1 VGREKPAV
9 GLRIGGEIDGE
20 FNGEE
25 IGSETEG
32 EKSRLGIGLQ
42 TFGFASPLDPI
53 FQFIVY
59 LKC

>member
-1 VGREKPAV
+1 MRGGVGVGREKPAV

-25 IGSETEG
+25 TGSETEG

-42 TFGFASPLDPI
+42 TS
-53 FQFIVY
+53 
-59 LKC
+59 